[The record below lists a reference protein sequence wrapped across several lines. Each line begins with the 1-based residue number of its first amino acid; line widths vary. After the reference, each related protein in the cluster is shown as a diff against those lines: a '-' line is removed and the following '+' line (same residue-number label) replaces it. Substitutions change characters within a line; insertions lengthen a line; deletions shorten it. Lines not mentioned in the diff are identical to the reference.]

1 MCIVRDESG
10 KGKIPY
16 RPTPYLVFTDRI
28 PHFREKTETGKK
40 SVKFGEIGIEIGW
53 GLFLTEFADPVFNPV
68 FPVCFPELAV
78 AHPAPMPQAP
88 LHPTAQG
95 PEATRVALQSP
106 NPSKLPSPLPPPRQ
120 AGSRRTPSRHQAKA
134 SILPLPGPGHTASIP
149 SAVRPCRSAGE
160 LQPAPAPLP
169 PVRPPRGAGAPPS
182 RAAARPRRRTAA
194 RPGAPPSRRSS
205 RTSTAGWQHPSSRV
219 QAHSSAKR
227 QIIRR
232 RALDL

>member
-1 MCIVRDESG
+1 MSLNIWPSIWALPIPSVETSSGPFGVRWPVMPRHLHVLISRDESG
-10 KGKIPY
+10 NGKIPY

-28 PHFREKTETGKK
+28 LHFREKTETGKN

-68 FPVCFPELAV
+68 FPVCFPKLAV

-134 SILPLPGPGHTASIP
+134 SILPLPGPGRTASIP

-169 PVRPPRGAGAPPS
+169 PVRPPRGADVPPS
-182 RAAARPRRRTAA
+182 RAAAPAHCCPPRRASL
-194 RPGAPPSRRSS
+194 PP
-205 RTSTAGWQHPSSRV
+205 Q
-219 QAHSSAKR
+219 
-227 QIIRR
+227 
-232 RALDL
+232 